1 MSDREGQGPAATR
14 TKVGSRQGPALKDP
28 AERAREI
35 AIRLLTHSPRSTAQ
49 LREGLLARE
58 VEPDV
63 VDEIIERYQEVGLL
77 NDPELAATIARTR
90 HSERG
95 KSRRA
100 VRQELQRKGFD
111 THDIQAALEQIS
123 DDDEHAVARELAFK
137 RWNQLEGVDRDKR
150 VRRVVGMLGRRG
162 YSPSLAFA
170 LVRECED
177 ADNLHA

>member
-1 MSDREGQGPAATR
+1 MSARVGRGPAATKR
-14 TKVGSRQGPALKDP
+14 AAQVTDP

-35 AIRLLTHSPRSTAQ
+35 AIRLLTHSPRSAAQ
-49 LREGLLARE
+49 LREGLLKRE

-63 VDEIIERYQEVGLL
+63 VEEIIERYREVGLL
-77 NDPELAATIARTR
+77 DDPELAATIARTR
-90 HSERG
+90 HRERG
-95 KSRRA
+95 RSRRA
-100 VRQELQRKGFD
+100 VRQELQRKGFEPE
-111 THDIQAALEQIS
+111 DIDAALEQIS
-123 DDDEHAVARELAFK
+123 DDDEHAVARELAVK

-177 ADNLHA
+177 ADNLSA